1 MTEAEYWEDVDAE
14 GRPIEEAL
22 VPTVTVTL
30 TVFEVRVLQIILE
43 HPNCWPVHRP
53 GNAGLRRNGAPRTTD
68 EAGATAQHGLTHM
81 LLPAGQLR
89 SGRKPLGAT

>member
-43 HPNCWPVHRP
+43 H
-53 GNAGLRRNGAPRTTD
+53 LI
-68 EAGATAQHGLTHM
+68 
-81 LLPAGQLR
+81 AGQSIDPATLDCDAMVHLERQMKPEPPR
-89 SGRKPLGAT
+89 STG

>member
-30 TVFEVRVLQIILE
+30 TVFEVRVLQIIL
-43 HPNCWPVHRP
+43 
-53 GNAGLRRNGAPRTTD
+53 
-68 EAGATAQHGLTHM
+68 
-81 LLPAGQLR
+81 
-89 SGRKPLGAT
+89 